1 MIDLRRLR
9 VLRVLADEGTIT
21 ATAAALYLTP
31 SAVSQQLRH
40 LSRDLGVELLRREG
54 RRVRLTPE
62 AQILLRHT
70 EDLYAHWERARAEL
84 AARGGEPMGELRL
97 CGVSSAIAAL
107 VTPALSRLRQGFPKL
122 HVHIREEE
130 SGDCYELVAAE
141 QADIAVVLPTSD
153 SPPEGDPRF
162 ERRPLL
168 DDVQDL
174 LVPAGHPLTEV
185 DGVSL
190 ADAAAEAWIVKP
202 YNNDTYPLLVTACA
216 TAGFTPRIS
225 HHVKEWFAVSA
236 LVAEGAGVCL
246 LPRLVPI
253 PEEHAVVRIPLHGEP
268 RPARRF
274 STCVR
279 KGSETAPAI
288 AAGLSVLREL
298 ATDVLAA

>member
-62 AQILLRHT
+62 AQILLRYT
-70 EDLYAHWERARAEL
+70 EELYAHWERARADL

-97 CGVSSAIAAL
+97 CAVSSAIAAL
-107 VTPALSRLRQGFPKL
+107 ATPALSRLRQAFPKL
-122 HVHIREEE
+122 DVHIREEE
-130 SGDCYELVAAE
+130 SGDCYELVVAE

-162 ERRPLL
+162 EREPLL

-185 DGVSL
+185 DSVSL
-190 ADAAAEAWIVKP
+190 ANAAGEAWIVKP

-253 PEEHAVVRIPLHGEP
+253 PEAHGVVRIPLHGEP

-279 KGSETAPAI
+279 KGSETSPAI
-288 AAGLSVLREL
+288 AAGLAVLREV